1 MLTYVSLLKWTAQGI
16 KNVKDTTKR
25 AQAAQTGIEKAGGRL
40 VTLLWTQGR
49 YDLVTVAEFPDENTA
64 MAWTISLAVQGNVT
78 TETLRAFTAADMDG
92 ILGKVS

>member
-1 MLTYVSLLKWTAQGI
+1 MLTYVSLLKWTAQGL

-25 AQAAQTGIEKAGGRL
+25 AEAVQAGLEKAGGRL

-49 YDLVTVAEFPDENTA
+49 YDLILAAEFPDEDTA

-78 TETLRAFTAADMDG
+78 TETLRGFSAADMDK
-92 ILGKVS
+92 ILSKLP